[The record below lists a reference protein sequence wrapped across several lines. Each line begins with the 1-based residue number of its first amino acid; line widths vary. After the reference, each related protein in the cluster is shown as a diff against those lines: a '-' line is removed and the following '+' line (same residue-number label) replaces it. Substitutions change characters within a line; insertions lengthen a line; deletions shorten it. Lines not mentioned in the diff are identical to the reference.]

1 MTTESAEAAIAQSFA
16 RLRQDAINVLT
27 AWPAAGAM
35 SGRRDDFLTFVTDHV
50 DAASRDCGEGHLT
63 ASALI
68 VNPTAG
74 VVLLTLHPKV
84 GRWLQTGGHCEPGD
98 PSIRRAALR
107 EAREESGLQA
117 LEMSAAP
124 IALDRHTIMCRPG
137 VVLDHLDVQYLA
149 IAPADATTQISAE
162 SLDLRWFHW
171 DDLPADCDDSTRSL
185 VATARADVSRRV
197 NPTS

>member
-124 IALDRHTIMCRPG
+124 IALRIKFLKHLIFFSQMNLPKQRVYASCLANLMSMKRG
-137 VVLDHLDVQYLA
+137 VCDVK
-149 IAPADATTQISAE
+149 
-162 SLDLRWFHW
+162 
-171 DDLPADCDDSTRSL
+171 
-185 VATARADVSRRV
+185 V
-197 NPTS
+197 